1 MNNFWLL
8 DVYGSDAWFDVYIYF
23 DFENIEPDGPSP
35 LTAAVLLSV
44 GGLFD
49 GSGIV
54 YLRVNINSLNI

>member
-1 MNNFWLL
+1 MH
-8 DVYGSDAWFDVYIYF
+8 DFDVYIYF
-23 DFENIEPDGPSP
+23 DLENIEPDGPSP
-35 LTAAVLLSV
+35 LTAAFLLSV